1 MAIDSPL
8 PQLDQLFDYAVP
20 DALARSAVPGVRV
33 RVPLRSGGRLAHGW
47 IVELA
52 DESAFDGRLSELD
65 EVTTLVPVLAPEVWA
80 LARRVADRAAGSASD
95 VLRLAIPSRYVRVEK
110 AWVQAQGADASGG
123 APTAGE
129 PVPSAPGPASAPAG
143 DEDVDGSE
151 AHAEGVDALDRAV
164 AARARVALQALPGVA
179 RLGDGATVGRW
190 AMTLA
195 SAAAAVLAR
204 GETTIVAVP
213 DYRDLEQLEA
223 ALHDAVGAEH
233 VTRVD
238 AGQTGGARYRGF
250 LDCLDGSPRVII
262 GNRSA
267 VYAPAARLGLIAL
280 WDDGDPLH
288 AEPLSPGVHAR
299 DAALVRQEQ
308 SGAALVFAAHA
319 RSTEVQRLVDVGWC
333 APIEP
338 ERLAR
343 PRIVVDEAG
352 SDPGTARI
360 PSAAWRAAREASAH
374 GPVLLQVARPGYAA
388 ALACARCGTP
398 ASCAACGGALEQ
410 RGPRS
415 APACRVCGTRASA
428 FRCPECEGER
438 LRMVTVGTER
448 TAEELGRAFPGTRVI
463 VSDGERPLTTVGPEP
478 ALVIATRGAEP
489 VASGGYR
496 AVLLL
501 DGERMLLREALRVAE
516 DCVRWWAD
524 AAALAAD
531 DAPVHLVGVRGR
543 IATAFATWTLAR
555 WAEEELAA
563 RRELR
568 FPPAVRVAT
577 VTARG
582 PVLERPIAEVRAI
595 GRGVDV
601 LGPVPVDDGLE
612 RVIVRMDYGVAPAVA
627 ASLRASMIR
636 VATERRRPV
645 QGQPVRRPPT
655 LRVRFD
661 DLEAFG

>member
-1 MAIDSPL
+1 MPGGRVARVAIDSPL

-20 DALARSAVPGVRV
+20 DALAERAVRGAAV
-33 RVPLRSGGRLAHGW
+33 RVPLRSGGRLARGW

-52 DESAFDGRLSELD
+52 DESDFDGRLSEID

-95 VLRLAIPSRYVRVEK
+95 VLRLAIPSRYVRAEK
-110 AWVQAQGADASGG
+110 AWVKEHPPGAEPPAAPAATDA
-123 APTAGE
+123 PGE
-129 PVPSAPGPASAPAG
+129 P
-143 DEDVDGSE
+143 
-151 AHAEGVDALDRAV
+151 DALDRAV
-164 AARARVALQALPGVA
+164 AERARIALQALPGVA
-179 RLGDGATVGRW
+179 TLSAGATVGRW
-190 AMTLA
+190 AVTLA
-195 SAAAAVLAR
+195 TAAAHVLAR
-204 GETTIVAVP
+204 GETTVVAVP
-213 DYRDLEQLEA
+213 DHRDLAQLEH
-223 ALHDAVGAEH
+223 ALRDVVPEERI
-233 VTRVD
+233 TRVD
-238 AGQTGGARYRGF
+238 AGQTGAARYRGF
-250 LDCLDGSPRVII
+250 LDCLDGTARVII

-267 VYAPAARLGLIAL
+267 VYAPATRLGLIAL
-280 WDDGDPLH
+280 WDDGDPLF

-319 RSTEVQRLVDVGWC
+319 RSTEVQRLVGLGWC
-333 APIEP
+333 RQVEP

-343 PRIVVDEAG
+343 PHVVVDEAG

-360 PSAAWRAAREASAH
+360 PSAAWRAARDASRA

-388 ALACARCGTP
+388 ALACARCGSP
-398 ASCAACGGALEQ
+398 ATCAACGGGLEQ
-410 RGPRS
+410 RGPRA
-415 APACRVCGTRASA
+415 APTCRVCGTHANG
-428 FRCPECEGER
+428 FRCAECEGDR
-438 LRMVTVGTER
+438 LRMVSIGSER

-463 VSDGERPLTTVGPEP
+463 VSDGERPLTEVGPEP

-489 VASGGYR
+489 VAAGGYR

-501 DGERMLLREALRVAE
+501 DGERMLLREALRVSE

-543 IATAFATWTLAR
+543 IATALATWQLAR

-582 PVLERPIAEVRAI
+582 PVLERPVAEVRAL
-595 GRGVDV
+595 GEGVDV

-612 RVIVRMDYGVAPAVA
+612 RVVVRMDYGRAQAVA

-661 DLEAFG
+661 DQEAFG

>member
-1 MAIDSPL
+1 MPGGRVARVAIDSPL

-20 DALARSAVPGVRV
+20 EALADQAVAGAAV
-33 RVPLRSGGRLAHGW
+33 RVPLRSGGRLARGW

-52 DESAFDGRLSELD
+52 DQSAYEGRLSEVE

-95 VLRLAIPSRYVRVEK
+95 VLRLAIPPRYVRVEK
-110 AWVQAQGADASGG
+110 SWAKEHPAGAERPAAPEATDA
-123 APTAGE
+123 PGE
-129 PVPSAPGPASAPAG
+129 P
-143 DEDVDGSE
+143 
-151 AHAEGVDALDRAV
+151 DALDRAV
-164 AARARVALQALPGVA
+164 ADRARIALQALPGVTT
-179 RLGDGATVGRW
+179 LDGGATVGRW
-190 AMTLA
+190 ATTLA
-195 SAAAAVLAR
+195 SAAARVLAR
-204 GETTIVAVP
+204 GESTIIAVP
-213 DYRDLEQLEA
+213 DHRDLAQLEQ
-223 ALHDAVGAEH
+223 ALHAVAPADRI
-233 VTRVD
+233 TRVD

-250 LDCLDGSPRVII
+250 LDCLDGTPRVVI

-308 SGAALVFAAHA
+308 SGAALVFSAHA
-319 RSTEVQRLVDVGWC
+319 RSTEVQRLVGIGWC
-333 APIEP
+333 RQVEP
-338 ERLAR
+338 ERIAR

-360 PSAAWRAAREASAH
+360 PSAAWRAARDAARE

-388 ALACARCGTP
+388 ALACARCGAP
-398 ASCAACGGALEQ
+398 ATCAACGGGLEQ
-410 RGPRS
+410 RGPRTP
-415 APACRVCGTRASA
+415 PACRVCGTHANP
-428 FRCPECEGER
+428 FRCAECEGER

-463 VSDGERPLTTVGPEP
+463 VSDGARPLTEVGPEP

-489 VASGGYR
+489 VAAGGYR

-501 DGERMLLREALRVAE
+501 DGERMLLREALRVSE

-543 IATAFATWTLAR
+543 IATALATWTLAA
-555 WAEEELAA
+555 WAEEELTA

-582 PVLERPIAEVRAI
+582 PVLERPIAELRAL
-595 GRGVDV
+595 GEGVDV

-612 RVIVRMDYGVAPAVA
+612 RVVVRMDYGRAQAVA